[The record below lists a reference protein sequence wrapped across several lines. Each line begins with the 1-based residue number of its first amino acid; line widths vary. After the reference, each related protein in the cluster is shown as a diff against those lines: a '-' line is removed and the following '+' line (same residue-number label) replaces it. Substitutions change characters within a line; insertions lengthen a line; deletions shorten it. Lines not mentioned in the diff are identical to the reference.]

1 MLTVKLHRVVLEFVI
16 EYILLIMSYSLVDAV
31 PCILQQYVSFIF
43 RHVLPH
49 DVPGVSQYQILIN
62 QMIKLRR

>member
-31 PCILQQYVSFIF
+31 PCILQQYVSFI
-43 RHVLPH
+43 LWK
-49 DVPGVSQYQILIN
+49 DGNQIKESIYD
-62 QMIKLRR
+62 